1 MHSKLFDFDPVTGTK
16 KIWHYDG
23 DKDEAIIETVMDASS
38 VVDDN
43 KALFNQFDERSN
55 WKGDMHHV
63 AQIPMALYYD
73 LKSKGITDDP
83 ARMKAWLNDPENR
96 YFRTRPGTV

>member
-23 DKDEAIIETVMDASS
+23 DKDEAIIETVMDATG
-38 VVDDN
+38 VVEDN
-43 KALFNQFDERSN
+43 KARFNQYDERAG

-73 LKSKGITDDP
+73 LKSKGITEDP